1 MEIFIKCFI
10 KSLLAGFLIG
20 IGASTNLYLKTIGL
34 NFAGSIMFT
43 FGLIFICFFD
53 LNLYTGKV
61 GYFFDK
67 DKEYKREVLITI
79 FGNIIGASIFGFM
92 MHLVKPFNFESY
104 KEFINLKVINFSSF
118 DVMWLIKFFLN
129 SVLAGILVY
138 LAVIAFKKFTNPIME
153 VLGIVFSISI
163 MVLLKGEHSIA
174 NIVYYSIFY
183 DYIDHIG
190 LITSF
195 IICALGNGIGAIIF
209 NYLFKITNNKIN
221 SKNELKN
228 NSNS

>member
-1 MEIFIKCFI
+1 MENFIKCFI
-10 KSLLAGFLIG
+10 KSFLAGFLIG

-34 NFAGSIMFT
+34 NVTGSIMFT

-67 DKEYKREVLITI
+67 DKEYKKEVLLVI
-79 FGNIIGASIFGFM
+79 FGNMIGASLFGFM
-92 MHLVKPFNFESY
+92 MHFVKPFDFGAY

-118 DVMWLIKFFLN
+118 DIFWLIKFFLN

-183 DYIDHIG
+183 DSIDHIG

-195 IICALGNGIGAIIF
+195 IICALGNGIGAILF
-209 NYLFKITNNKIN
+209 NYLFKITNNKSSVN
-221 SKNELKN
+221 NELKN
-228 NSNS
+228 DQIN